1 MFAPISDTQVLEYL
15 VDKNRHGNLAWF
27 YYQLIDNKLRL
38 ANSLSVS
45 YLPKFSRFVCQ
56 DTSTN
61 CLQLIGCLPEQS
73 KAKVRII
80 SNKRDFRLFFFIKTV
95 KIRQNQSKKLS
106 ALTFASSTHYSSKK
120 SCIFAIGLFPK

>member
-61 CLQLIGCLPEQS
+61 CLQSFGFLPEQS
-73 KAKVRII
+73 KAKIQII
-80 SNKRDFRLFFFIKTV
+80 SNQNVFRI
-95 KIRQNQSKKLS
+95 
-106 ALTFASSTHYSSKK
+106 
-120 SCIFAIGLFPK
+120 IFEK